1 MYPEGG
7 GAVFSLFAICILRL
21 LKSNRRHGDGRIQGR
36 GRDIRALRI
45 RSCFGGSEVRW
56 VTGESTDLPAVSVY
70 QVRDGKIVE
79 SQMFQDTSA
88 ILDFLGNTK

>member
-36 GRDIRALRI
+36 GRDIRALR
-45 RSCFGGSEVRW
+45 W
-56 VTGESTDLPAVSVY
+56 
-70 QVRDGKIVE
+70 
-79 SQMFQDTSA
+79 
-88 ILDFLGNTK
+88 